1 MEQLK
6 NEQLKNSHPIRTSE
20 SVRET
25 INLDG
30 AVLLDIKQGV
40 CFSMNS
46 VGAKIWEMLKRECP
60 LDQIASSLEQEF
72 QVSRTQI
79 EADIAEF
86 IEDLRTRKLIR
97 ICTLNNGERRGLLSR
112 FLSRGKNRL
121 TLLIV

>member
-1 MEQLK
+1 MDSVMIGQ
-6 NEQLKNSHPIRTSE
+6 PIRVAE

-25 INLDG
+25 INQDG

-40 CFSMNS
+40 CFSMNP

-72 QVSRTQI
+72 HVPRAQI

-86 IEDLRTRKLIR
+86 LTELRQRNLI
-97 ICTLNNGERRGLLSR
+97 LSSDAANLEKKGWLSKLLSR
-112 FLSRGKNRL
+112 KNIL
-121 TLLIV
+121 GS

>member
-1 MEQLK
+1 MDSVTIGQ
-6 NEQLKNSHPIRTSE
+6 PIRVAE

-25 INLDG
+25 INQDG

-40 CFSMNS
+40 CFSMNP

-79 EADIAEF
+79 EADMAEF
-86 IEDLRTRKLIR
+86 IENLRTRKLIR
-97 ICTLNNGERRGLLSR
+97 IGTMNNGERRGWLSR
-112 FLSRGKNRL
+112 FLSRGRPA
-121 TLLIV
+121 